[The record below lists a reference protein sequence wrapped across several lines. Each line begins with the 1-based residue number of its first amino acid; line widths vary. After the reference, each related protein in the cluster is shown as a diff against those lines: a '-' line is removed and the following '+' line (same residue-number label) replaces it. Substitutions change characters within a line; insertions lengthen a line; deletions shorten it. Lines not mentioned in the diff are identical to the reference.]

1 MLIRKRIIV
10 LRISFIF
17 FIRVLHEIMYT
28 MPHLVEHILVY
39 NVLVPECV
47 LNVVIVVHDSRM
59 NVVLLYRILVE
70 NARGSV
76 FSRTEPCSI
85 YALSYLCV
93 FLVTFSRV
101 MMRTFSRSV
110 ILDNSRASC
119 YAR

>member
-10 LRISFIF
+10 LRIPLVLFIH
-17 FIRVLHEIMYT
+17 VLREIMHT
-28 MPHLVEHILVY
+28 IPHLVEHILVY

-76 FSRTEPCSI
+76 FSRTEPYSI
-85 YALSYLCV
+85 YVLSYLCV
-93 FLVTFSRV
+93 FLVTFSRI
-101 MMRTFSRSV
+101 MMLTFSRGAV
-110 ILDNSRASC
+110 LDNSRASC